1 MLCPSYAKIYQTTEN
16 TLMNDAITQNKHD
29 KGLYIRLTKDSFI
42 LLSQAI
48 LEPKTMEESNAIVRN
63 MNEKYANE
71 LKATIVFGISN
82 LY

>member
-1 MLCPSYAKIYQTTEN
+1 
-16 TLMNDAITQNKHD
+16 MNDTITQNKHD
-29 KGLYIRLTKDSFI
+29 KDLYIRLTKDSFI
-42 LLSQAI
+42 LLSQSI
-48 LEPKTMEESNAIVRN
+48 LKPKTMEESNAIVRN